1 MKKKFLSLILA
12 STMIMGFSLTA
23 FAADGITSGGSDSAE
38 VKGTYS
44 SEATVTVYSVDI
56 AWEGLN
62 FTYNGAFEGNWNPE
76 THEYEDA
83 TSAGW
88 AAGNGT
94 ITVTNHSNTDI
105 TATPSYAAEAGYESA
120 GMNFSTPALQVATA
134 DNGIDGGAGSAVVDT
149 ITVTPTGS
157 LPEGT
162 EDATIGTITIT
173 IN

>member
-1 MKKKFLSLILA
+1 MKKIVSLILA
-12 STMIMGFSLTA
+12 LAMVMSLSVTA
-23 FAADGITSGGSDSAE
+23 FAAEGVTNGGTDTSD

-44 SEATVTVYSVDI
+44 STATVTVYSVDI
-56 AWEGLN
+56 AWEGLS

-83 TSAGW
+83 TAAGW

-94 ITVTNHSNTDI
+94 ITVTNHSNTAI
-105 TATPSYAAEAGYESA
+105 TATPSYTAKNGYETA
-120 GMNFSTPALQVATA
+120 GVSFSTSALNVATA
-134 DNGIDGGAGSAVVDT
+134 DNGVDGAAGSAVTGT

-162 EDATIGTITIT
+162 EDAVIGTITIT
-173 IN
+173 IS

>member
-1 MKKKFLSLILA
+1 MKKILSLILA
-12 STMIMGFSLTA
+12 LAMIMSLSVTA
-23 FAADGITSGGSDSAE
+23 FAAEGVTNGGTDTAD

-56 AWEGLN
+56 AWEGLS
-62 FTYNGAFEGNWNPE
+62 FTYNGAFEGNWNPK
-76 THEYEDA
+76 THEYENA
-83 TSAGW
+83 TAAGW

-94 ITVTNHSNTDI
+94 ITVTNHSNTAI
-105 TATPSYAAEAGYESA
+105 TATPSYSPATGYESA
-120 GMNFSTPALQVATA
+120 GVSFSTAALQVATA
-134 DNGIDGGAGSAVVDT
+134 DNGVDGAAGTAVTGT

-162 EDATIGTITIT
+162 EDVTIGTITIT